1 MFELIKNNIDILEL
15 VLSLFSILIALVSL
29 IYTYK
34 ISGKI
39 SVVTT
44 EKIGESI
51 DKYLSMKLPY
61 PITLVR
67 EASNEKY
74 EVKTLRDFLYAKD
87 NGYYSNTTIDIREES
102 YLDSMI
108 TVLNLLENAR
118 NNFYKPTKVKF
129 IDLIQ
134 SLPATLLD
142 FFTPPDEESEL
153 KGKSI
158 KDLLKKNRVQIN
170 KDSLDGIF
178 VELLEDSFDSES
190 CLHHKAGSLFSQ
202 LYRADFNGDGK
213 EEILFTVHCF
223 SGGTLNTI
231 DTYCLGYRSF
241 LGIWKK
247 WRLIDINKIHIEHYS
262 NIFPSEWQK

>member
-1 MFELIKNNIDILEL
+1 MFDLIKNNIDILEL

-39 SVVTT
+39 SVVAT

-61 PITLVR
+61 TITLVR

-118 NNFYKPTKVKF
+118 NNFFKPTKAKF

-134 SLPATLLD
+134 ILPVKLLD
-142 FFTPPDEESEL
+142 FLPPEESSEL
-153 KGKSI
+153 KGKNI
-158 KDLLKKNRVQIN
+158 KELLKKKIVQIHTDLSGCISIELFT
-170 KDSLDGIF
+170 DSH
-178 VELLEDSFDSES
+178 ECKS
-190 CLHHKAGSLFSQ
+190 CTHQTIGSNFLQ
-202 LYRADFNGDGK
+202 LCRADFNGDGK

-223 SGGTLNTI
+223 SGRSLNSI

>member
-1 MFELIKNNIDILEL
+1 MFDLIKNNIDILEL

-39 SVVTT
+39 SVVAT

-61 PITLVR
+61 TITLVR

-118 NNFYKPTKVKF
+118 NNFFKPTKAKF

-134 SLPATLLD
+134 ILPVKLLD
-142 FFTPPDEESEL
+142 FLPPEESSEL
-153 KGKSI
+153 KGKNI
-158 KDLLKKNRVQIN
+158 KELLKN
-170 KDSLDGIF
+170 L
-178 VELLEDSFDSES
+178 SF
-190 CLHHKAGSLFSQ
+190 Q
-202 LYRADFNGDGK
+202 L
-213 EEILFTVHCF
+213 
-223 SGGTLNTI
+223 
-231 DTYCLGYRSF
+231 
-241 LGIWKK
+241 
-247 WRLIDINKIHIEHYS
+247 
-262 NIFPSEWQK
+262 

>member
-1 MFELIKNNIDILEL
+1 MLEIISSNNEILNIAFSL
-15 VLSLFSILIALVSL
+15 LSTVIALFSLIL
-29 IYTYK
+29 TYK

-39 SVVTT
+39 SIIST
-44 EKIGESI
+44 EKIGENI
-51 DKYLSMKLPY
+51 DKYLSRQLPY
-61 PITLVR
+61 PVTLFR
-67 EASNEKY
+67 SDNEKY
-74 EVKTLRDFLYAKD
+74 EVTNLRDFLYAKD
-87 NGYYSNTTIDIREES
+87 NGYYSNTTIGIRDES

-142 FFTPPDEESEL
+142 FYTPPEEESEL

-158 KDLLKKNRVQIN
+158 KYLLKKNRVQIK

-178 VELLEDSFDSES
+178 VELREDSFDSES
-190 CLHHKAGSLFSQ
+190 CLHKTGCLFSQ

-223 SGGTLNTI
+223 SGGSLNTV
-231 DTYCLGYRSF
+231 DTCCLGYKSF

-247 WRLIDINKIHIEHYS
+247 WDLINIDKIHIEHYS
-262 NIFPSEWQK
+262 NIFPSEW

>member
-1 MFELIKNNIDILEL
+1 MLDLIKNNIDILEL
-15 VLSLFSILIALVSL
+15 VLSLFSIFIALVSL

-39 SVVTT
+39 SVVAT
-44 EKIGESI
+44 EKIGENI

-67 EASNEKY
+67 DDKEKY
-74 EVKTLRDFLYAKD
+74 EVKNLRDFLYAKD

-118 NNFYKPTKVKF
+118 NNFYKPTKAKF

-134 SLPATLLD
+134 SLPATMLY
-142 FFTPPDEESEL
+142 FYTPPEEESEL

-158 KDLLKKNRVQIN
+158 KYLLKKNRVQIK

-178 VELLEDSFDSES
+178 VELREDSSDSES
-190 CLHHKAGSLFSQ
+190 CLHKTGSLFSQ

-223 SGGTLNTI
+223 SGGSLNTVY
-231 DTYCLGYRSF
+231 TCCLGYKSF

-247 WRLIDINKIHIEHYS
+247 WREIDINKIHIEHYS
-262 NIFPSEWQK
+262 NIFPIEWQK